1 LISLPTKAS
10 NGIVP
15 TVIEYLWTHQAVI
28 TFLVSTFR
36 SNYKS
41 VSLLIKYLVLITVT
55 AEYVIVGINNSN
67 HLFQTI
73 QKEINFG
80 TIEVLVQ

>member
-1 LISLPTKAS
+1 M
-10 NGIVP
+10 
-15 TVIEYLWTHQAVI
+15 

-36 SNYKS
+36 SSYKS

-55 AEYVIVGINNSN
+55 AEYVIVGISNSK
-67 HLFQTI
+67 HLFQTT

-80 TIEVLVQ
+80 IMEVLVQ